1 MKIAELP
8 DGQELYFPDD
18 YEDDKMDQV
27 VLRYIQLQTQ
37 QTREQVIEMR
47 LLRKSIEQGV
57 NKITTIMAAPK
68 ELIRD
73 WKDKPVGVKP
83 KI

>member
-8 DGQELYFPDD
+8 GGEELYFPDD
-18 YEDDKMDQV
+18 YEDDKMDQAV
-27 VLRYIQLQTQ
+27 AKYIQLQTQ
-37 QTREQVIEMR
+37 QTKEQIIEMR
-47 LLRKSIEQGV
+47 LLRESIEQGV
-57 NKITTIMAAPK
+57 NKIANIMSAPK

-73 WKDKPVGVKP
+73 WKDKPIGVKP